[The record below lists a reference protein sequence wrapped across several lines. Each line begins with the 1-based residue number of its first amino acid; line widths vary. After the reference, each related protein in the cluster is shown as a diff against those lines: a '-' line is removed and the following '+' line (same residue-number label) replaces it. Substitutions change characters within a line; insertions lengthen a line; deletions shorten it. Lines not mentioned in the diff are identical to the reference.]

1 MRLRQLLLPLLMST
15 LPLTSVLAAEDKD
28 SKQALSASAAADLV
42 STYYWRGFDITDHHP
57 AFQPGFTL
65 THNPSGLW
73 VNVWGSAALDE
84 RSWTRDVDEID
95 LTVGLDRSLSSAVDF
110 SVGAIV
116 YLYPRLEPAE
126 DSTEEAYAGLS
137 FPSLPLSPSATY
149 YQDFNLG
156 DGGYL
161 LVGGSHSIGALTLS
175 ADSGF
180 NFKQYTDKTGFTDLV
195 LGASYD
201 LYLGTSG
208 TYLTPYVRF
217 AVVDD
222 KERNPD
228 NAEVWFG
235 LSLGWDQ

>member
-1 MRLRQLLLPLLMST
+1 MRLRQLLLMLLTAT
-15 LPLTSVLAAEDKD
+15 LPLTGTLAAEDKD
-28 SKQALSASAAADLV
+28 ADAPVGVSATADLA
-42 STYYWRGFDITDHHP
+42 STYYWRGFDLTDHNP
-57 AFQPGFTL
+57 ALQPDLTL
-65 THNPSGLW
+65 THNPSGLFIDL
-73 VNVWGSAALDE
+73 WGSAALDD
-84 RSWTRDVDEID
+84 RSWTRDLDEID
-95 LTVGLDRSLSSAVDF
+95 LIVGLDHSLSSTVDVSAGAVF
-110 SVGAIV
+110 
-116 YLYPRLEPAE
+116 YFYPRLNPAE

-180 NFKQYTDKTGFTDLV
+180 NFKQYSDKTGFTDLV

-201 LYLGTSG
+201 INLGESG
-208 TYLTPYVRF
+208 AYLTPYVRF
-217 AVVDD
+217 AAVDD

-228 NAEVWFG
+228 STEVWFG
-235 LSLGWDQ
+235 LSLGWDR